1 MEKYKEDE
9 PRGHCALGVEE
20 VGMVSLSRLPPL
32 FITSILELVSVSWQS
47 FLFLNN
53 RTLK

>member
-9 PRGHCALGVEE
+9 PRGHCALGVE
-20 VGMVSLSRLPPL
+20 VGMVSLSRLPPP
-32 FITSILELVSVSWQS
+32 FITSILKLVSVSWQS
-47 FLFLNN
+47 FPFLNN